1 MEPDWDA
8 IEAAGLLEGGV
19 DDADRRAL
27 IEYLL
32 GVGLSVVE
40 LAGAHERGSLLR
52 VAGEQYLRPGAG
64 TFTLSQ
70 VARRLE
76 ADVDVVRR
84 AWRSLGAIDPGADV
98 PVASAADVELVE
110 TALLLIDLL
119 GEGSAWPLL
128 RRFGAVIE
136 RLTEATSS
144 AFITEMPSLSVAW
157 SGSERV
163 TAELWHD
170 AMELVPRLGH
180 LLDLTL
186 RHHIESVRR
195 LFEAGAAN
203 IEKGQ
208 TALNLSVG
216 FADLSG
222 YTAASI
228 AHELG
233 DVARFVAEFE
243 GRASD
248 VVAGLGGRIV
258 KFVGDAVMFVSV
270 EPNAIAEMALA
281 IVEPLDT
288 EGTSLTARAGVAYGT
303 VLARDG
309 DFFGPA
315 VNLAARLV
323 SVAPH
328 GSVVASDELRAL
340 LDPRRWALTAEPPA
354 ELHGIDAP
362 VVPYLVAPRT

>member
-1 MEPDWDA
+1 
-8 IEAAGLLEGGV
+8 V

-32 GVGLSVVE
+32 ADGLSVGE
-40 LAGAHERGSLLR
+40 LAAAHERGSLLR
-52 VAGEQYLRPGAG
+52 VAGERYLRPEAA

-70 VARRLE
+70 VAKRLD

-98 PVASAADVELVE
+98 PTASPADVELVE
-110 TALLLIDLL
+110 TALLLIELL
-119 GEGSAWPLL
+119 GEASAWPLL
-128 RRFGAVIE
+128 RRYGAVVE

-144 AFITEMPSLSVAW
+144 AFVTEMPNLSVAW

-170 AMELVPRLGH
+170 TMELVPRLGR

-186 RHHIESVRR
+186 RHHVESVRR

-203 IEKGQ
+203 IEQGQ

-222 YTAASI
+222 YTAASL

-233 DVARFVAEFE
+233 DVARFVADFE
-243 GRASD
+243 GRASE

-270 EPNAIAEMALA
+270 EPNAIADMALA
-281 IVEPLDT
+281 IVEPLET
-288 EGTSLTARAGVAYGT
+288 EGGTSLTARAGVAHGT

-323 SVAPH
+323 NVAPH

-340 LDPRRWALTAEPPA
+340 LDPQRWELTAEPPA
-354 ELHGIDAP
+354 TLHGIDAP
-362 VVPYLVAPRT
+362 VTPYLVAPRP